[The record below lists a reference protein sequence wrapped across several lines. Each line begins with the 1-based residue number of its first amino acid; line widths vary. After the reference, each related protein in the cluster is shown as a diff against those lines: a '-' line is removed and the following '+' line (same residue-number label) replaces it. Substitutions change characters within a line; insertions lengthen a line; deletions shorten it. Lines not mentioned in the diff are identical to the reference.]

1 MTHKLTIFE
10 MKLKKFTKLNIDII
24 FILQVKSILE
34 QSCIFVPSLQKNNFG
49 IFEKKNWTNFLAV
62 VIR

>member
-1 MTHKLTIFE
+1 
-10 MKLKKFTKLNIDII
+10 MKLKKFTKLNFDNI

-34 QSCIFVPSLQKNNFG
+34 QSCIFVPSIQKNNFG